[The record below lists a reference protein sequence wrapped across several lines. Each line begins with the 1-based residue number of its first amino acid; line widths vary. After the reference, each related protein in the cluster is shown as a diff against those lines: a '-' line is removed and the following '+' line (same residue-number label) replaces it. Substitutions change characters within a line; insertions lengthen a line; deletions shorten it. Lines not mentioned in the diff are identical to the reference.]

1 MPSIIPNPQN
11 LQPAEEPRVPLGFGE
26 AVKTAFES
34 TAMQGPLFGFLRM
47 KNLQEANQIGTMLPH
62 ADAKKQAEER
72 GYSDLKIPK
81 GGISD
86 IALEQMIENARQDA
100 EDSEKLQRAGML
112 GQGIGM
118 LSGSMAD
125 PVGGALN
132 FVPIFGQARTAKILA
147 NASVK
152 AGVLGRI
159 GARLAMGGV
168 EGAAGGLITAP
179 INAFNATGQ
188 GRDYTIDDLTTEV
201 VSSAVLGAGMSAVA
215 GAIGEGVAK
224 LADRS
229 SSQWIK
235 KTFGTESQEWAQ
247 MLAHDEKVR
256 AESEPIVRE
265 SLDEQARASEPA
277 PETVKEPASEPVA
290 AREPSAPGVEP
301 IAYRA
306 ARGWAG
312 APFKRQSL
320 EVVSGLRSALGDRP
334 MLREAAARSD
344 AFAIQVA
351 DAFKANEGAVV
362 KIPQAFEPIARA
374 ADAIVVDR
382 GNSLT
387 LRESLENGTGRNLSA
402 PEKVLAEA
410 FYRLD
415 KQPERAARF
424 VREFGAAMDRTGSAQ
439 TATESA
445 VRAIEMPEGPT
456 ERGRIASDAT
466 LQNAEHIAMFQA
478 LNGTKIDAETMIGA
492 DPAIGDRSISEVQ
505 KSIQKTA
512 DPLERYDAKTGTEAI
527 RDADGIPI
535 IEDLDEA
542 AEQLANDAEA
552 EYKRITEA
560 TDTVFSRGADGAGI
574 SREQVRADLVSRF
587 GEDLVA
593 LGEANGVE
601 IVPSWRD
608 IPVEGLTPDT
618 IAAVKGGKTWISAE
632 GLPANG
638 APGVYLHEM
647 GVHVGLP
654 AMLGERGFSDL
665 MEKMG
670 KAIDSDPTLAR
681 IVDRLVPD
689 DTPTAHIAEERAAYL
704 VQAMEGVYGGREWP
718 EGAQWLN
725 VTDPKTRA
733 AVVELVR
740 DLVAKVK
747 AWAYE
752 KIPGLRD
759 LPMDERDF
767 HALAVR
773 ALQHGANADRVQ
785 MFAKKAKE
793 AEDMVA
799 QAREASKRARSSYKK
814 ALDAIAAIPEADDAT
829 MAAAAKQVGDLTQ
842 AEADGLVQRFRE
854 AKGDIVAA
862 QKKAQADAD
871 VQRLR
876 AVHNAIKL
884 HEGLRFMSGWKDD
897 PVMGLL
903 SLDAGS
909 FYNVPGARRSMD
921 SKIKEW
927 QKVLCNGAEA
937 ELRRLK
943 LWDKI
948 RDKAFNR
955 QLAHALY
962 DLQTNA
968 DLNAADK
975 IYNADHIAAA
985 KTMLKYQKIAMSA
998 QRRFGVES
1006 GILEGRILE
1015 QSHDQWALRNAANK
1029 KRTGATRSWFRDKF
1043 RGGDNVKI
1051 GDKAHMEQWKQ
1062 DAARLFDDVTYDGR
1076 EVTPEYLEATF
1087 QLLAGYKVPRERD
1100 LLGGQYRELPGE
1112 AFRISN
1118 RSRKLK
1124 PRGPDEWVEYQEKYG
1139 NANFL
1144 ESFMS
1149 ELQSAARSL
1158 GTMEVYGPGAEYTR
1172 AAIHAAVGVRLV
1184 GMDAAKFQAAR
1195 NKLENQWKAVTGMV
1209 NIPANEMIASVDSG
1223 FRSLLRMG
1231 LMGSA
1236 TLSQV
1241 SDFTNIARMRAL
1253 RFNRG
1258 AAGIWGEQMAQL
1270 GDFLR
1275 AVKAPEQR
1283 KALLDAWGADMDAT
1297 VSGLVQR
1304 YEAGDAG
1311 GFLSDVSAKVFV
1323 LNGMNWLTRNN
1334 KHGAILGFAHFM
1346 AGETRKAW
1354 EDMEPTFREYLQ
1366 QYDVKPEEWEF
1377 IRKSEQI
1384 AEDGRSYVTPE
1395 GLAKVSDEDILA
1407 HLESQGFVWNKN
1419 RDGSA
1424 TIDEPTVQRRR
1435 KQAANQYRRDIQN
1448 KMIGLASDFVNTSM
1462 KEPGADAR
1470 RVMTQGTQAGT
1481 ALGVGMRMFMT
1492 LKSFA
1497 ISSMM
1502 QDWQIEMHGRSTD
1515 PRAKVR
1521 AFEKSHFVATANTIL
1536 ALTAAG
1542 YVSYMLKG
1550 WARGITRPSL
1560 AEKEGDE
1567 DRALLFDIPGFDDR
1581 VLIASLMQGGALG
1594 IYGDFL
1600 LGEQNRM
1607 GGGLLATMSGP
1618 QIATLEQLFKVY
1630 TDLRTKG
1637 INDPGRLGN
1646 EVANL
1651 GKKLIPGVNMF
1662 SNLWYSRAIMD
1673 QLLWYRLQESIN
1685 PGAIDRLER
1694 NAESRG
1700 ESYIFAKPSSSVG
1713 R

>member
-1 MPSIIPNPQN
+1 
-11 LQPAEEPRVPLGFGE
+11 
-26 AVKTAFES
+26 
-34 TAMQGPLFGFLRM
+34 
-47 KNLQEANQIGTMLPH
+47 
-62 ADAKKQAEER
+62 
-72 GYSDLKIPK
+72 
-81 GGISD
+81 
-86 IALEQMIENARQDA
+86 
-100 EDSEKLQRAGML
+100 
-112 GQGIGM
+112 
-118 LSGSMAD
+118 
-125 PVGGALN
+125 
-132 FVPIFGQARTAKILA
+132 
-147 NASVK
+147 
-152 AGVLGRI
+152 
-159 GARLAMGGV
+159 
-168 EGAAGGLITAP
+168 
-179 INAFNATGQ
+179 
-188 GRDYTIDDLTTEV
+188 
-201 VSSAVLGAGMSAVA
+201 
-215 GAIGEGVAK
+215 
-224 LADRS
+224 
-229 SSQWIK
+229 
-235 KTFGTESQEWAQ
+235 
-247 MLAHDEKVR
+247 
-256 AESEPIVRE
+256 
-265 SLDEQARASEPA
+265 
-277 PETVKEPASEPVA
+277 
-290 AREPSAPGVEP
+290 
-301 IAYRA
+301 
-306 ARGWAG
+306 
-312 APFKRQSL
+312 
-320 EVVSGLRSALGDRP
+320 
-334 MLREAAARSD
+334 
-344 AFAIQVA
+344 
-351 DAFKANEGAVV
+351 
-362 KIPQAFEPIARA
+362 
-374 ADAIVVDR
+374 
-382 GNSLT
+382 
-387 LRESLENGTGRNLSA
+387 
-402 PEKVLAEA
+402 
-410 FYRLD
+410 
-415 KQPERAARF
+415 
-424 VREFGAAMDRTGSAQ
+424 
-439 TATESA
+439 
-445 VRAIEMPEGPT
+445 
-456 ERGRIASDAT
+456 
-466 LQNAEHIAMFQA
+466 
-478 LNGTKIDAETMIGA
+478 
-492 DPAIGDRSISEVQ
+492 
-505 KSIQKTA
+505 
-512 DPLERYDAKTGTEAI
+512 
-527 RDADGIPI
+527 
-535 IEDLDEA
+535 
-542 AEQLANDAEA
+542 
-552 EYKRITEA
+552 
-560 TDTVFSRGADGAGI
+560 
-574 SREQVRADLVSRF
+574 
-587 GEDLVA
+587 
-593 LGEANGVE
+593 
-601 IVPSWRD
+601 
-608 IPVEGLTPDT
+608 
-618 IAAVKGGKTWISAE
+618 
-632 GLPANG
+632 
-638 APGVYLHEM
+638 
-647 GVHVGLP
+647 
-654 AMLGERGFSDL
+654 
-665 MEKMG
+665 
-670 KAIDSDPTLAR
+670 
-681 IVDRLVPD
+681 
-689 DTPTAHIAEERAAYL
+689 
-704 VQAMEGVYGGREWP
+704 
-718 EGAQWLN
+718 
-725 VTDPKTRA
+725 
-733 AVVELVR
+733 
-740 DLVAKVK
+740 
-747 AWAYE
+747 
-752 KIPGLRD
+752 
-759 LPMDERDF
+759 
-767 HALAVR
+767 
-773 ALQHGANADRVQ
+773 
-785 MFAKKAKE
+785 
-793 AEDMVA
+793 
-799 QAREASKRARSSYKK
+799 
-814 ALDAIAAIPEADDAT
+814 
-829 MAAAAKQVGDLTQ
+829 
-842 AEADGLVQRFRE
+842 
-854 AKGDIVAA
+854 
-862 QKKAQADAD
+862 
-871 VQRLR
+871 
-876 AVHNAIKL
+876 
-884 HEGLRFMSGWKDD
+884 
-897 PVMGLL
+897 
-903 SLDAGS
+903 
-909 FYNVPGARRSMD
+909 
-921 SKIKEW
+921 
-927 QKVLCNGAEA
+927 
-937 ELRRLK
+937 
-943 LWDKI
+943 
-948 RDKAFNR
+948 
-955 QLAHALY
+955 
-962 DLQTNA
+962 
-968 DLNAADK
+968 
-975 IYNADHIAAA
+975 
-985 KTMLKYQKIAMSA
+985 MLKYQKIAMSA

-1043 RGGDNVKI
+1043 RGGENVKI

-1062 DAARLFDDVTYDGR
+1062 DAARLFDDMTYDGR

-1184 GMDAAKFQAAR
+1184 GMDAVKFQAAR

-1311 GFLSDVSAKVFV
+1311 GFISDASAKVFV

-1377 IRKSEQI
+1377 IRKAEQI
-1384 AEDGRSYVTPE
+1384 AEDGRNYVTPE
-1395 GLAKVSDEDILA
+1395 GLARVPDEDILA

-1435 KQAANQYRRDIQN
+1435 KHAADQYRRDLQN
-1448 KMIGLASDFVNTSM
+1448 KMIGLASDFANTSM

-1481 ALGVGMRMFMT
+1481 ALGVGVRMFMT

-1542 YVSYMLKG
+1542 YLSYMLKG
-1550 WARGITRPSL
+1550 WSKGIARPSL
-1560 AEKEGDE
+1560 VDKEGDQ
-1567 DRALLFDIPGFDDR
+1567 DRVLPFDLPAFDDR
-1581 VLIASLMQGGALG
+1581 VLVASLLQGGALG

-1600 LGEQNRM
+1600 LAEQNRM

-1700 ESYIFAKPSSSVG
+1700 ETYIFAKPSSALG